1 MSRNKDRLGS
11 STPEPD
17 SLPPQA
23 LQQEPESGGFSFV
36 IPTEFVELPSEG
48 AFYPEGHPLHGQTS
62 LEIKQMTAKEEDMLS
77 SRTLLKKGVALDRV
91 IESVILNK
99 AIDPDQMLVGDKNA
113 VIIATRVSGYGSEYT
128 TQVTCPECGT
138 SQSYA
143 FDLNE
148 AVVTNGGQ
156 QDTALFTNNQ
166 NGTFTTVL
174 PRTKLKVDFRL
185 MTGRD
190 EKQLLNQ
197 MENAR
202 KKRQHEQA
210 VTMQLRTMVV
220 AVEGNNT
227 PDAINYLIENMPS
240 ADSRH
245 LRMAYKIAA
254 PNVELDQQFDCN
266 ECDYEQK
273 MEVPLTADFFWP
285 NR

>member
-1 MSRNKDRLGS
+1 MSRNKERLGVP
-11 STPEPD
+11 TPESD

-23 LQQEPESGGFSFV
+23 LQSEPESGGFSFV
-36 IPTEFVELPSEG
+36 IPTEFVELPSG
-48 AFYPEGHPLHGQTS
+48 GNFYPEGHPLCGQES
-62 LEIKQMTAKEEDMLS
+62 IEIKQMTAKEEDMLS

-128 TQVTCPECGT
+128 TQVTCPNCGA
-138 SQSYA
+138 SQDYA

-148 AVVTNGGQ
+148 AVITNGAQ
-156 QDTALFTNNQ
+156 ENTALFTNNN
-166 NGTFTTVL
+166 NGTFRTVL

-185 MTGRD
+185 MTGHD
-190 EKQLLNQ
+190 EKEILNQ
-197 MENAR
+197 METAR
-202 KKRQHEQA
+202 KRRQHEQT
-210 VTMQLRTMVV
+210 VTLQLRKMGV
-220 AVEGNNT
+220 AVEDNNT
-227 PDAINYLIENMPS
+227 NEAINYLIENMPS

-245 LRMAYKIAA
+245 LRMAYKLAA
-254 PNVELDQQFDCN
+254 PNVTLDQRFECN
-266 ECDYEQK
+266 ECEFEQT